1 VRLAITNGRLR
12 LNGGRL
18 IRGETS
24 PECCCDDK
32 ECDGD
37 AQCGC
42 DFPDKYFEGHGCCQD
57 GQVPKPGTNQ
67 CWEDGWEATT
77 TAVVATGVCCNGKCG
92 SPYLPQPDVN
102 GSSPCRK
109 CSVCNGKGFSGGP
122 YPDLLSMLDAY
133 AALGVSW
140 PLSETLCS
148 DGFYFETCE
157 YEGGPGSELKRLLS
171 WLGIKP
177 KAKCKC
183 NERAAEM
190 DRQEAAD
197 PGWCERNIDTIV
209 GWLREEAE
217 ARGLPFVDAVGR
229 VVVRRAIARAARRIK
244 R

>member
-1 VRLAITNGRLR
+1 MRLAITNGRLR

-57 GQVPKPGTNQ
+57 GQVPKPGTKQ

-77 TAVVATGVCCNGKCG
+77 TAIVATGRCCGGKCLPVSYYPQGGCQDGERECPAGCCPDATHVCC
-92 SPYLPQPDVN
+92 P
-102 GSSPCRK
+102 
-109 CSVCNGKGFSGGP
+109 
-122 YPDLLSMLDAY
+122 
-133 AALGVSW
+133 
-140 PLSETLCS
+140 
-148 DGFYFETCE
+148 DGFNCAPCLEDCPRS
-157 YEGGPGSELKRLLS
+157 EGAPPLFGPGTELKRLLS
-171 WLGIKP
+171 WLGITPTK
-177 KAKCKC
+177 KCKC
-183 NERAAEM
+183 NARAAEM